1 VVFKVS
7 LIGRVTRG
15 VVCGLKELNLSYS
28 QYGDYILTHLEARL
42 ISLAVRDGL
51 SGFLMFLFIR
61 EIYLLNL
68 SLINNPINCT
78 NIQIYTDDY
87 DIVMNHDEN
96 PAMMLPPMNFWA
108 AYAPY

>member
-1 VVFKVS
+1 MVFKVS

-78 NIQIYTDDY
+78 NIQIYTDD
-87 DIVMNHDEN
+87 
-96 PAMMLPPMNFWA
+96 
-108 AYAPY
+108 